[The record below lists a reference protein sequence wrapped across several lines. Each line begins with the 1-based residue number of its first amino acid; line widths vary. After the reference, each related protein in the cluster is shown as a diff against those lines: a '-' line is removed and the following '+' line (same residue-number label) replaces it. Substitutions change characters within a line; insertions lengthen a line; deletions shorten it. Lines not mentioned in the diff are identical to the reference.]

1 MDVTAKFQSS
11 IPYTLQSVSPTL
23 AALHTR
29 RNRGSLAETTG
40 PDSENSCC
48 GKCGLYLFAGD
59 SSTRVVRMKN
69 ARRRRKGGTN
79 APTPTHRT
87 SSNTRARQST
97 CFQCGWVT
105 EFPLDREPASLFPI
119 QQTSSFKAADLL
131 NIEQLHVPSKSLQT
145 PNDAPAESRASS
157 SQSIVQG
164 ETASRQLPPTSS
176 QLPNSGFSV
185 PSVQGSRVTSTP
197 IPTYAKSRSRP
208 KKKNG
213 LHEMLAQ
220 NRAKEEK
227 AKNASNSGQSGLTAF
242 LNSL

>member
-29 RNRGSLAETTG
+29 KNRRLLAETTG

-131 NIEQLHVPSKSLQT
+131 NIEQLHVPSKSFQT
-145 PNDAPAESRASS
+145 PNDAPRASS

-164 ETASRQLPPTSS
+164 ETVSRQLPPTSS

-185 PSVQGSRVTSTP
+185 PSVQGSRVTSAP
-197 IPTYAKSRSRP
+197 KSRSRP

-227 AKNASNSGQSGLTAF
+227 AKNASNSGQSGLAAF

>member
-1 MDVTAKFQSS
+1 MNVTAKFQRS

-29 RNRGSLAETTG
+29 KNRRLFAETTG

-48 GKCGLYLFAGD
+48 GKCGFYLFAGD
-59 SSTRVVRMKN
+59 SNTRVVRLKN
-69 ARRRRKGGTN
+69 ARRRRKGATN
-79 APTPTHRT
+79 APTPPHRR
-87 SSNTRARQST
+87 SSITRARQST

-119 QQTSSFKAADLL
+119 QQPSSFKAADLL
-131 NIEQLHVPSKSLQT
+131 NREQLHGPSKSFQT
-145 PNDAPAESRASS
+145 PNDAPVEPRALS

-164 ETASRQLPPTSS
+164 ETASGQLPPTSS
-176 QLPNSGFSV
+176 QLPNPGLSV
-185 PSVQGSRVTSTP
+185 LSAQGSRKTSTP
-197 IPTYAKSRSRP
+197 TPTYAKSKSRP

>member
-131 NIEQLHVPSKSLQT
+131 NVEQLHVPSKSFQT
-145 PNDAPAESRASS
+145 PNDAPRASS

-164 ETASRQLPPTSS
+164 ETVSRQLPPTSS
-176 QLPNSGFSV
+176 QLPISGFSV